1 MDQSKPRPLDSE
13 TDHASI
19 NLSENS
25 VLVGMG
31 SYASIELG
39 VAKIE
44 IMYQK
49 DLKCI
54 AMTSNGWRCQE
65 IVHKEQLLKAR
76 ELLRSSVISEGEL
89 DTTLLPQLVLCP
101 GHVLGELPRIYSE
114 RWAAFAEQRLPK
126 EEAMSKFNADFWM
139 SVQFFD
145 NARSDEP
152 AFPTQVNI
160 RGNEGEFS
168 LPAISPFNFDWT
180 TKARNW
186 DFAENWGRSGNIP
199 TLICTIEYLL
209 TPPQR

>member
-1 MDQSKPRPLDSE
+1 MDQNKPRPSDSE

-19 NLSENS
+19 NLPENS
-25 VLVGMG
+25 VLMGME

-49 DLKCI
+49 NLKCI

-65 IVHKEQLLKAR
+65 IVHEEQLLKAR
-76 ELLRSSVISEGEL
+76 ELLRSSVMSEGEL
-89 DTTLLPQLVLCP
+89 DTKLLPQLVLCP

-114 RWAAFAEQRLPK
+114 RWAAFAEQRLNK
-126 EEAMSKFNADFWM
+126 EEAMSKFNADFWK

-145 NARSDEP
+145 NARSHEP
-152 AFPTQVNI
+152 AFPTHVNI
-160 RGNEGEFS
+160 RGNECEFS
-168 LPAISPFNFDWT
+168 LPVISPFSFDWT
-180 TKARNW
+180 TNARDW
-186 DFAENWGRSGNIP
+186 DFAENWRRSSNIP
-199 TLICTIEYLL
+199 TMIGTIEYLL